1 MKRVARRVEV
11 DRGYDLAE
19 YWVVAKVIRSQ
30 MCKDLFTDSLKE
42 QLLVELLGGERVWVA
57 FWRELPNAPPSSPR
71 R

>member
-1 MKRVARRVEV
+1 VKRVARRVEI

-19 YWVVAKVIRSQ
+19 YWVVAKVISSQ

-42 QLLVELLGGERVWVA
+42 NLLVELLDGERVWVA
-57 FWRELPNAPPSSPR
+57 FWRELPNASPSSPR

>member
-42 QLLVELLGGERVWVA
+42 QLLVELLGGERV
-57 FWRELPNAPPSSPR
+57 
-71 R
+71 

>member
-1 MKRVARRVEV
+1 MKRVARRVEI

-42 QLLVELLGGERVWVA
+42 NLLVELLDGERVWAA
-57 FWRELPNAPPSSPR
+57 FWRELPNAPPTGSER
-71 R
+71 